1 MRQFIKTV
9 LFILWL
15 GLLTAVSG
23 IAGVPD
29 WKPPQNMQYT
39 MTVHAKVNFNGSA
52 VEANGSMLAAF
63 KNDRCRGVVS
73 VASGPSG
80 KWFQL
85 TVASDEAAESG
96 FVLKIYDASAD
107 QVYCVKQSFAFTVNK
122 IIGTINAPETY
133 TSDICNPSG
142 IILKITPETLCMTE
156 GMSMFDVDVGIEN
169 VTDLGAFQFD
179 VCYDSALIAVE
190 NESSIVVDS
199 FLGSTGRAVE
209 QPIITVDNNSGKTN
223 VLVLSTGNSPGP
235 NGNGILAKI
244 KFAVKGLLGS
254 QSTLSLTGV
263 QITRA
268 TYPFP
273 NLQISQLINS
283 IITHCYIIKAGAGTD
298 GSLTPL
304 GDVVLKQ
311 GESKTFTITPN
322 TGYQIADVTVDGN
335 SKGAVSS
342 YTFSNV
348 NENHTITATFVLKS
362 CTVEATAGSGGS
374 IVPSGSA
381 AVNCGSNQT
390 FTVRPDA
397 CRRIADVKADGKS
410 VIGSLV
416 FNGDTAS
423 YTFTNINENH
433 TIDAVFAIKNY
444 TIQAEADAHCSIS
457 PSGAVT
463 VECGSN
469 KTFTITSDE
478 SHEIKDVIADGKS
491 LGAVAEYVFSNI
503 SADHSIHATTED
515 VRSIQ
520 IIISGG
526 HGTISPSGD
535 SSGNV
540 TVVYGQDQLFSIMP
554 ENCYKI
560 QDVRV
565 DGQSV
570 LSEVGLNGDTGSY
583 TLKNVTDN
591 HTIIAIFTVKI
602 FTVELLSEGK
612 GAGILSGEIIS
623 ADSNETEKLPEIIQ
637 KAELSCGNEIKIT
650 AQPDECS
657 IFARWSGDISGT
669 NNVVLLENILSN
681 KAVTAIFDPIQIQG
695 GDVNRD
701 GDVTMKDAIL
711 SLQAITDKIVSFGIS
726 DDINGDGNIGMEEAL
741 FLLRTLQTDNN
752 KESDLTDVISI
763 LSLLSGINKAQITT
777 CADINRD
784 RKIGIEEVIYILR
797 FLAAMR

>member
-1 MRQFIKTV
+1 MRQFIKTL
-9 LFILWL
+9 LFALWL
-15 GLLTAVSG
+15 GLFTVNSG

-29 WKPPQNMQYT
+29 WKAPQTMQYT
-39 MTVHAKVNFNGSA
+39 MTIHAKVTFNGSA
-52 VEANGSMLAAF
+52 VEANGSLLAAF

-107 QVYCVKQSFAFTVNK
+107 QVYCVKQSFDFTVNR
-122 IIGTINAPETY
+122 ITGTINAPEVY
-133 TSDICNPSG
+133 TSDICNLSG

-156 GMSMFDVDVGIEN
+156 GMSMFDAYVGIEN

-179 VCYDSALIAVE
+179 VNYDSALFAVE

-209 QPIITVDNNSGKTN
+209 QPIITIDNNSGKTN
-223 VLVLSTGNSPGP
+223 VIVLSTGNNQGP

-254 QSTLSLTGV
+254 QSILSLTGV
-263 QITRA
+263 QITKA

-273 NLQISQLINS
+273 DLQISQLINS
-283 IITHCYIIKAGAGTD
+283 TVAHCYIIKADAGTN

-335 SKGAVSS
+335 SKGAVNS
-342 YTFSNV
+342 YTFGNV
-348 NENHTITATFVLKS
+348 NENHTITANFALKS
-362 CTVEATAGSGGS
+362 CTVEAAAGSGGS
-374 IVPSGSA
+374 IVPSGSVP
-381 AVNCGSNQT
+381 VNCGSNQT
-390 FTVRPDA
+390 FIVRPDA

-410 VIGSLV
+410 VLSSLI
-416 FNGDTAS
+416 FNGDAGS
-423 YTFTNINENH
+423 YTFTNVNENH
-433 TIDAVFAIKNY
+433 SIDAVFTVKNY
-444 TIQAEADAHCSIS
+444 TIQAEADAYCSIS

-503 SADHSIHATTED
+503 IADHSIHATTED

-520 IIISGG
+520 IISGD

-540 TVVYGQDQLFSIMP
+540 TVVYGQDQLFSIIP

-570 LSEVGLNGDTGSY
+570 LSEVGLNGDTGIY

-726 DDINGDGNIGMEEAL
+726 DDINGDGNIGMEEVL
-741 FLLRTLQTDNN
+741 FLLKTLQTDNN

-797 FLAAMR
+797 FLAAMG